1 MWSHPLGSKLHEGRH
16 LVLFTALNGA
26 RNRADVQKLFME
38 MNEVYTDI

>member
-1 MWSHPLGSKLHEGRH
+1 MRADTWSYLL
-16 LVLFTALNGA
+16 LLNGA